1 MWPDDEEP
9 WPDPDRA
16 DPEAVAEAAIEAL
29 AHVLAR
35 VGRKPVTEEDTGP
48 VARLTRMLRS

>member
-1 MWPDDEEP
+1 MWPDSTEP
-9 WPDPDRA
+9 WPNPDRA
-16 DPEAVAEAAIEAL
+16 DPEAVADAAIEAL

-35 VGRKPVTEEDTGP
+35 AGQTPVTEART